1 MTFPSSPHKPEFDS
15 VRWGGGT
22 GIEAVAVRVSERT
35 ALTSAALT
43 DAGCTSVVIGFRA
56 AKCFFLKALAAHP
69 FSAAVF

>member
-1 MTFPSSPHKPEFDS
+1 
-15 VRWGGGT
+15 
-22 GIEAVAVRVSERT
+22 VAVRVSERM

-43 DAGCTSVVIGFRA
+43 NAGCTSVVIGFRA